1 MEHNLIELTKEV
13 KAIEEQYNE
22 NLLSKKSGLK
32 ELSRTITNK
41 VSLNDFTQ
49 MEKIHLNKEEIDQRK
64 FFNDENGRVLKGI
77 EVATTSE
84 SEYVSNE
91 GRIVTQKELILL
103 QDGHY
108 MVFHNRIIWFDHT
121 NVLRSDRI
129 MDSTEDIM
137 AFSLIEVI
145 QSIQNFLSLEI
156 ENNM

>member
-13 KAIEEQYNE
+13 KAIEEQYNA
-22 NLLSKKSGLK
+22 NLLSKKSGFK
-32 ELSRTITNK
+32 ELSRTITKK

-49 MEKIHLNKEEIDQRK
+49 MEKIYLNKEEINQRK
-64 FFNDENGRVLKGI
+64 FFNDEDGRVLKGI

-108 MVFHNRIIWFDHT
+108 LVFHHRIIWFDHT

-129 MDSTEDIM
+129 MDSTEGIM
-137 AFSLIEVI
+137 AFSLIEAI
-145 QSIQNFLSLEI
+145 QSIQNYLSLEI
-156 ENNM
+156 ENNL

>member
-1 MEHNLIELTKEV
+1 MEHNLIELTKKV
-13 KAIEEQYNE
+13 KVIEEQYNA
-22 NLLSKKSGLK
+22 NLLSKKSGFK

-41 VSLNDFTQ
+41 VNDFTQ
-49 MEKIHLNKEEIDQRK
+49 MEKIYLNKEEIDQRR

-108 MVFHNRIIWFDHT
+108 MVFHNRFIWFDHT

-145 QSIQNFLSLEI
+145 QSIQIFLSLEI